1 MGLGVPAMKR
11 GARAA
16 IVTGLATLVLGCGT
30 NSDQARYVS
39 LAWQL
44 VSGQRGEVSREQAS
58 AIPFASL
65 GVAIGRN
72 DEGLMVLGLDE
83 GERQEWYARTQML
96 AMNNGRIVQS
106 QGFPYNLTRLELR
119 SRDGGTISTGGAP
132 PTGPDYTLVADY
144 MDLSLIGAGAAC
156 RSTDTGEES
165 IEILGTALTTRHIV
179 EDCRIA
185 LIDWSFVNEF
195 WVDPNTSFVWQSS
208 QYVHPKLPRV
218 TFRVLRPP
226 QSS

>member
-1 MGLGVPAMKR
+1 MGLGLPAMRR
-11 GARAA
+11 GARAT
-16 IVTGLATLVLGCGT
+16 IVTGLVSLLLGCGT
-30 NSDQARYVS
+30 NSDQARYAT
-39 LAWQL
+39 LAWRL
-44 VSGQRGEVSREQAS
+44 VTGQKAEVSREQAG

-65 GVAIGRN
+65 AVAIGRN

-106 QGFPYNLTRLELR
+106 EGFPYNLSRLEVR
-119 SRDGGTISTGGAP
+119 RGDGSTIPTGGSP
-132 PTGPDYTLVADY
+132 PIGADYSLVADY
-144 MDLSLIGAGAAC
+144 RDLSLVGAGATC

-165 IEILGTALTTRHIV
+165 IEILGTSLTTRHVV

-185 LIDWSFVNEF
+185 LIDWSFENEF
-195 WVDPNTSFVWQSS
+195 WVDPDTGFVWQSS